1 MTNISKEYGQW
12 LAEIKKQIRRSQIK
26 AAVKVNTELLKLYW
40 NLGKEISEKQMD
52 TAWGSR
58 FFDALSRDLK
68 AEFSDM
74 QGFSPTNLKYCKRF
88 YLFYIQ
94 SDIIRHQVGD
104 ELTLPIFSI
113 PWRHHI
119 EIMTK
124 CHSVDEALFYVDKTL
139 ENGWSRA
146 VLMNFL
152 DTQLYAAQGKAITN
166 FSKYLPEPMSDL
178 AQQTLKDPYNF
189 DFLTMRENYN
199 YILSI
204 RLYKVL
210 FDAFDSVCGLSCNQ
224 KERVLFEVYIFGQF
238 VVGKY
243 KIRQFR
249 LAANHDQLIGGRFS
263 PVPKRIQRI
272 IGAGQSS
279 SLSLCIII
287 WGISLC
293 LIHLHGRTTRR
304 GKQSHCD
311 KTNDLFHSFGFS
323 V

>member
-68 AEFSDM
+68 AEFPDM

-199 YILSI
+199 ERELE
-204 RLYKVL
+204 
-210 FDAFDSVCGLSCNQ
+210 DALTKNITRFLLEMLCKGLHNIS
-224 KERVLFEVYIFGQF
+224 Y
-238 VVGKY
+238 
-243 KIRQFR
+243 
-249 LAANHDQLIGGRFS
+249 ANKFIM
-263 PVPKRIQRI
+263 
-272 IGAGQSS
+272 QS
-279 SLSLCIII
+279 
-287 WGISLC
+287 
-293 LIHLHGRTTRR
+293 
-304 GKQSHCD
+304 
-311 KTNDLFHSFGFS
+311 DLN
-323 V
+323 